1 MQNLLALTPE
11 QEIQLLQLPEEVLQ
25 IFGDYPEV
33 ADNYLRVKDLPNLP
47 DEYQSGLYEIY
58 YDREDLPV
66 MSINKGLLSSRKR
79 DYRIPPNVIQV
90 MTDHDVVYIQ
100 VGPHVI
106 HKRFGNALPE
116 VLAVLV
122 QV

>member
-1 MQNLLALTPE
+1 MENLLMLTPE
-11 QEIQLLQLPEEVLQ
+11 QEIELLQLPEEVLQ
-25 IFGDYPEV
+25 IFGDYPNV
-33 ADNYLRVKDLPNLP
+33 AENYLRVKDLPTLP

-58 YDREDLPV
+58 YDREALPV
-66 MSINKGLLSSRKR
+66 ITIDKGVISSRKR
-79 DYRIPPNVIQV
+79 EDKTPPAVIQV

-100 VGPHVI
+100 VGQHVI
-106 HKRFGNALPE
+106 HKRFGNALPQ